1 MLGRIFSVRTPEIV
15 PGKIREIYKKKLPG
29 ELPKKMSTEDF
40 QDLFPGEAP
49 GRSPLNNS
57 EKSLEES
64 SGRKKISEG
73 MAGRISRSFLKNI
86 ERNS

>member
-1 MLGRIFSVRTPEIV
+1 
-15 PGKIREIYKKKLPG
+15 
-29 ELPKKMSTEDF
+29 MSTEDF
-40 QDLFPGEAP
+40 QDLFLGEAP

-64 SGRKKISEG
+64 SGRKTISEG
-73 MAGRISRSFLKNI
+73 IAGRISRSFLKNI